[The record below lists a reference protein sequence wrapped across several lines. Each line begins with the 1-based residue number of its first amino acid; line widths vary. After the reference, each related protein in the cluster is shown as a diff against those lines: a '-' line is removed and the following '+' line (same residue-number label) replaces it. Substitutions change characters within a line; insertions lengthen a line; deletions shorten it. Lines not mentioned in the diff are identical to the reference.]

1 MVQRGVDLAVGGVD
15 RVGAPRRR
23 VGVRLANQAD
33 QWPEETQPKLDQQDA
48 KFQSD
53 RRQAVAS
60 ALTDPLNEAFG
71 AELAEVVRGSKPP
84 PQGRGGS
91 SPPGRLADSRWGPR
105 SERGERASRARSI
118 HASAGLHSAASWSDL
133 RTAHVSDKAR
143 LVAGIG
149 QPLGANGSRSREAV
163 TPARAMAF

>member
-71 AELAEVVRGSKPP
+71 AELAEVVPKLAETVV
-84 PQGRGGS
+84 GG
-91 SPPGRLADSRWGPR
+91 
-105 SERGERASRARSI
+105 GEVMASDDAC
-118 HASAGLHSAASWSDL
+118 
-133 RTAHVSDKAR
+133 V
-143 LVAGIG
+143 
-149 QPLGANGSRSREAV
+149 
-163 TPARAMAF
+163 